1 MATSISK
8 ILFGDNN
15 KKYAGSLR
23 RSAAA
28 MIDIWIT
35 LIIRG
40 IFAQIVGSLFLNQQM
55 LLFVEAFRT
64 EFGTDAPKN
73 NPEHINFIIHHPIFF
88 YMIAFYAIILMIGA
102 IYHSYLNSSAWSATI
117 GKRAMKI
124 MILRKNELPLTFSRG
139 LIHYFLSI
147 LPFIFIF
154 YMLGYQAKYELNLY
168 EALNSG
174 LNMIFGIIFVLWIQI
189 QIFTKNKTTAY
200 DLIANTVLVNGKTA
214 AKWPWS
220 K

>member
-1 MATSISK
+1 
-8 ILFGDNN
+8 
-15 KKYAGSLR
+15 
-23 RSAAA
+23 
-28 MIDIWIT
+28 
-35 LIIRG
+35 
-40 IFAQIVGSLFLNQQM
+40 M
-55 LLFVEAFRT
+55 LQFVEAFQN
-64 EFGTDAPKN
+64 EFGTDSPKN

-102 IYHSYLNSSAWSATI
+102 VYHSYLNSSAWCGTF

-124 MILRKNELPLTFSRG
+124 MILRKNELTLTFGRG

-147 LPFIFIF
+147 MPFIFIF
-154 YMLGYQAKYELNLY
+154 YIVGYQAKYQIGLFD
-168 EALNSG
+168 ALSSG
-174 LNMIFGIIFVLWIQI
+174 FNMIFGIVFVLWIQI